1 MEKENCLGYVWF
13 IENLRKNEGKKI
25 EREKKKDL
33 KLIIFFFFFY
43 DFSKLF
49 HLF

>member
-13 IENLRKNEGKKI
+13 IENLRKNEGKKK
-25 EREKKKDL
+25 EKKKKDL